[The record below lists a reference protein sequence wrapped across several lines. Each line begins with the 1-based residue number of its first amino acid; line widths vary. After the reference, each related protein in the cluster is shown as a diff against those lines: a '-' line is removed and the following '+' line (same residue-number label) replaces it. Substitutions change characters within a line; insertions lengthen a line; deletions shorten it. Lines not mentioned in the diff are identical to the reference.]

1 MTSAVVGFV
10 TCSSRA
16 EARRIARAILTKKLA
31 ACVNIV
37 NGLESR
43 YWWQGRLET
52 ARECLLLI
60 KTTRAREQA
69 VIRAVTAAHSYEV
82 PEVIFVPIAA
92 GERRYLKWLTTSVK
106 GTVSC

>member
-1 MTSAVVGFV
+1 MTNAVVGLV

-16 EARRIARAILTKKLA
+16 EARKIARAILTRKLA

-37 NGLESR
+37 DGLESH
-43 YWWQGRLET
+43 YWWQGKLES

-60 KTTRAREQA
+60 KTTRARE
-69 VIRAVTAAHSYEV
+69 RAVMNAVKTAHSYEV

-92 GERRYLKWLTTSVK
+92 GEKKYLKWVESSVK
-106 GTVSC
+106 GNVSC